1 MKIFHTADWHIGK
14 SIMNKSFIPEQIEVL
29 EGLIGKI
36 EKEDPD
42 VIIISGDI
50 YDKPI
55 PTIEAIELLNRTLKK
70 IVINMGKKV
79 IIISGNHDSS
89 ERLSFG
95 SEILRENG
103 LYIITD
109 IKKYSEKIV
118 IGDEY
123 GSVNFYPIPYIT
135 PMRARGIFEEDIREY
150 DDLGK
155 YLIDNLD
162 VNYEERNICLFHGYL
177 VGGGEVIE
185 SDSERPL
192 TIGGTEYIN
201 VNYFKQFDY
210 VALGHLHGPQ
220 KIKEDK
226 IRYSGSLSK
235 YSFSE
240 SNQKKGIVSIEI
252 MEKNSDIKI
261 DFIEIYPKRDM
272 KVINGTLE
280 EILDMNPTD
289 NEKENYIMIK
299 VKTEGEIYGL
309 RDKLGA
315 VFPNILKIEV
325 SRENKKEIKENR
337 LKEIES
343 SKPNDIFKSFYK
355 EVTDI
360 DLDEKREKILTNLIE
375 KLGE

>member
-272 KVINGTLE
+272 KVIQGTLE

-299 VKTEGEIYGL
+299 VKTDGEIYGL